1 MLARRKLRRRID
13 DALATVS
20 PLALAEAMEAHVCSR
35 EYDDLRGMI
44 ERCAK
49 RMDSGDRAQLDL
61 YVNLTQ
67 PDDLLGHRFCA
78 FLRQNP
84 RAIASLDP
92 ESIDAILVELGE
104 VPHVER
110 TVRRLS
116 SSAAAMV
123 GLVLAVAILPLAA
136 QYAHQR
142 GLLQG
147 LSDPIMPPPIVPFV
161 EQVRPRP
168 VLAATPAHRARRIAH
183 HAARHRAIARRRY
196 STPLH
201 RALAM
206 HPPLRHALPPAWKF
220 DPSNNPYFNRARWH
234 HPYVADSTLFGQRAR
249 VSVQSYLHAI
259 VRGNLSAALV
269 HLGLPPNGN
278 TNALAELPIM
288 RRSSMFAIVGS
299 KPQADGREQVQAS
312 IVTGKREYFA
322 IFSVERDGPATRI
335 VDHYFIPVNK
345 SAQVAQRV
353 TGTE

>member
-1 MLARRKLRRRID
+1 MLAGRKLRRRID

-20 PLALAEAMEAHVCSR
+20 PLALAEAMEAHVCGRS
-35 EYDDLRGMI
+35 YDDVRGMI
-44 ERCAK
+44 ERSSK
-49 RMDSGDRAQLDL
+49 RMESGDRAQLEL

-84 RAIASLDP
+84 RAIAALDP
-92 ESIDAILVELGE
+92 ESVDAILVELGD
-104 VPHVER
+104 VPRLEHP
-110 TVRRLS
+110 VRRLS
-116 SSAAAMV
+116 TSASAMV
-123 GLVLAVAILPLAA
+123 GLVLAVAVLPLAA

-147 LSDPIMPPPIVPFV
+147 LSDPVVPPPIVPFV

-168 VLAATPAHRARRIAH
+168 VSAATPAHHARRIAH
-183 HAARHRAIARRRY
+183 HAVHHRTIARHHYVPPA
-196 STPLH
+196 H
-201 RALAM
+201 RALAV
-206 HPPLRHALPPAWKF
+206 HPPVRHATALTWKF
-220 DPSNNPYFNRARWH
+220 DPRNNPYFNRARWR
-234 HPYVADSTLFGQRAR
+234 HPYVADATLFGQRAR

-299 KPQADGREQVQAS
+299 KPQADGKEQVQAS

-322 IFSVERDGPATRI
+322 VFSVERDGPATRI

-345 SAQVAQRV
+345 SAQVAQRT